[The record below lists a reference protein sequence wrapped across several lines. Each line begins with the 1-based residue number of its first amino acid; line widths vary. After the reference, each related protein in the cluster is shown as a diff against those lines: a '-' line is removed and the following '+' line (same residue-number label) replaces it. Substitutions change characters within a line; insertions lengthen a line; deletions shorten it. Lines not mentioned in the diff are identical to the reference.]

1 MIIEIVNCVISTLG
15 FIAICVEI
23 ALMNNEQKNHIK
35 ELKIQEAISLSDKF
49 KNLISNNLNFILG
62 ALEND
67 NYLNIINEV
76 PEDELRIFDADEFNS
91 LVKKYPKLK
100 VYDDLNNYI
109 FNKNFNAISSS
120 YLAYSDVSKEEYNK
134 IKFFEY
140 KKWMLSEEERKLLEQ
155 KEDSKEKE
163 KLLVYYNE
171 MCYFKEKIA
180 KEFFGC
186 ITDTLNEL
194 EELCMALNKGIV
206 DESTVY
212 QSLHQ
217 IVIRSIKYFY
227 PEICM
232 CNKHNNTY
240 DKYYTH
246 TITLYNNWSKRRNEE
261 KKNEIEKRNIVH
273 KSSF

>member
-1 MIIEIVNCVISTLG
+1 MKQDTINCIISALG

-23 ALMNNEQKNHIK
+23 MLMNKEQKNHIK

-49 KNLISNNLNFILG
+49 KNLISNNLSFVLG

-67 NYLNIINEV
+67 DYLNIINEV
-76 PEDELRIFDADEFNS
+76 PENELRIFDTDEFND

-100 VYDDLNNYI
+100 NYYDLNNYI
-109 FNKNFNAISSS
+109 INKNFNAISRS
-120 YLAYSDVSKEEYNK
+120 YLAYSDISEEEYHK

-140 KKWMLSEEERKLLEQ
+140 KEWKLSDYELKLIEQ
-155 KEDSKEKE
+155 KEESKEK
-163 KLLVYYNE
+163 KDVLAIHFD
-171 MCYFKEKIA
+171 MCYYKEKIA
-180 KEFFGC
+180 KKFYGC
-186 ITDTLNEL
+186 VTDTLNEL

-227 PEICM
+227 PKICM
-232 CNKHNNTY
+232 YNRHNNSY

-246 TITLYNNWSKRRNEE
+246 TITLYNNWTQKRNKE
-261 KKNEIEKRNIVH
+261 KKNEIDKRNIIH
-273 KSSF
+273 TSNF